1 MSYFCINQIKHLKNN
16 YSDSYLY
23 DYENLDLLNT
33 KQSFIQD
40 GKTFDSFIKS
50 KYLYFKN
57 SSFYKNISKDEDTPE
72 EIIKVIHNKLKSE
85 ELKNILEAYN
95 GIKNTNLQEYIIFS
109 KNTLYML
116 CAPRL
121 NIDEESIF
129 NNIFHKDLSHIYK
142 FYSSMR
148 DKMEG
153 IKDEEKALLI
163 VQYRISTLFF
173 NMISKSYI
181 FAILQDTNSDFH
193 KNAKAFIPYDE
204 KTEEEKKSYK
214 NRFHFI
220 NEPKFTKQILE
231 KVKEIEHISKAV
243 EDILDEIIKEGKNRD
258 LQNSVDKYLKS
269 LKTFS
274 STIAFLRIID
284 FILMDDKSFKD
295 FSQFTNDVLS
305 LTIFTSNFLKN
316 SKGILNSSTLATFT
330 KELQKDRKMLFTNLS
345 ITNRF
350 NIIFIIVNSIID
362 SKKLYDNDDYDALA
376 TNLAMTILTIISI
389 IIPSSIPIKIAT
401 FCIDILLIAAYNRFV
416 DSKLLVFL
424 KKTIFAISLEPS
436 KEFKPHYLEVAF
448 KNQKELNISFSNPN
462 ELISFFGE
470 NYSSYKSNFE
480 VALKNELQFLHTTL
494 IELKFEI
501 DKKVTEEEIYIKGV
515 KKKLLMMSN
524 LIIPSYI
531 FDNDFSII
539 IKDKTFRN
547 NNKTFIEENNGK
559 ILFDLKNKDIKNDL
573 KDEKIDLIIKKSSM
587 EFKYKATY
595 MHILSSNPNTSCYLK
610 VSLEQIYFNMDDLQT
625 KETK

>member
-33 KQSFIQD
+33 KQSFFQD
-40 GKTFDSFIKS
+40 GKSFDSFIKS

-72 EIIKVIHNKLKSE
+72 KIIKVIHNKLKSE
-85 ELKNILEAYN
+85 ELKNILEAYKN
-95 GIKNTNLQEYIIFS
+95 IKNTNLQEYILFS

-129 NNIFHKDLSHIYK
+129 NNIFHKDLSNIFK
-142 FYSSMR
+142 FYTSMR
-148 DKMEG
+148 KKMKG
-153 IKDEEKALLI
+153 IEDEEKALLI
-163 VQYRISTLFF
+163 VQYRISALFF
-173 NMISKSYI
+173 NMISKSYT
-181 FAILQDTNSDFH
+181 FAILQHKESDFH
-193 KNAKAFIPYDE
+193 KNAMTFIPYEE
-204 KTEEEKKSYK
+204 KIEEEKKSYK

-231 KVKEIEHISKAV
+231 KVKEIELISKAV
-243 EDILDEIIKEGKNRD
+243 EDILDEIIKNQDNLKYKD
-258 LQNSVDKYLKS
+258 SVDKYLKS
-269 LKTFS
+269 LRTFS

-284 FILMDDKSFKD
+284 FTLMDSKSFKD

-316 SKGILNSSTLATFT
+316 SKGILNTSTLAILV

-350 NIIFIIVNSIID
+350 NIIFIIVNAVID
-362 SKKLYDNDDYDALA
+362 SKKLYENDDYDALA
-376 TNLAMTILTIISI
+376 ANLAMTILTIITFFIPSI
-389 IIPSSIPIKIAT
+389 IAIR
-401 FCIDILLIAAYNRFV
+401 ILFLQLVFGLV
-416 DSKLLVFL
+416 FDLVKDSDLVAFL

-559 ILFDLKNKDIKNDL
+559 ILFDLRNKDIKNDL
-573 KDEKIDLIIKKSSM
+573 KDEKIDLIIKASSM
-587 EFKYKATY
+587 ELKYKVIYKHYLTTDPKY
-595 MHILSSNPNTSCYLK
+595 NCDLK

-625 KETK
+625 KEIK